1 MLPRFVCRGQA
12 ENGDS
17 RGGIPVTKWPAE
29 QVLKSSAGA
38 SFSDLRYVVVTV
50 AI

>member
-1 MLPRFVCRGQA
+1 MAILA
-12 ENGDS
+12 
-17 RGGIPVTKWPAE
+17 GGIPVTKWPAE